1 MIKIVEPSATLV
13 WATPDAEQTIAF
25 IARTCYQS
33 EDLSSEDSDKKLIQK
48 LIDRKHWPM
57 FDHASMSIKFV
68 TDRGI
73 THELVRHR
81 IAAYAQESTRYCNYS
96 KDKFDNQISVILPNG
111 INEVQPGMEF
121 EEDDIYTSKDIV
133 WLKNMQDC
141 EKAYFD
147 LLQSGCTP
155 QIARS
160 VLPTC
165 LKTSIVMTASFT
177 EWLHVFRLR
186 LSPQAHP
193 DMRSLMQKAKEI
205 AQSIAPIIFSD
216 QVIGL

>member
-1 MIKIVEPSATLV
+1 MVRIVEPSATLV
-13 WATPDAEQTIAF
+13 WATPDAERIIAF

-33 EDLSSEDSDKKLIQK
+33 EDSSDIDSDELLIRK
-48 LIDRKHWPM
+48 LIDKKHWPM
-57 FDHASMSIKFV
+57 FDHASLSIKFV

-81 IAAYAQESTRYCNYS
+81 IAAYAQESTRYCNYT
-96 KDKFDNQISVILPNG
+96 KEKFANQISVILPNG
-111 INEVQPGMEF
+111 INEVQPG
-121 EEDDIYTSKDIV
+121 TSGFV
-133 WLKNMQDC
+133 WLENMRDC

-165 LKTSIVMTASFT
+165 LKTSIIMTASFT

-205 AQSIAPIIFSD
+205 AQAIAPIVFSD
-216 QVIGL
+216 EVIEV

>member
-1 MIKIVEPSATLV
+1 MVRIVEPSATLV
-13 WATPDAEQTIAF
+13 WATPEAERTIAF

-33 EDLSSEDSDKKLIQK
+33 EDSSDIDSDELLIQK
-48 LIDRKHWPM
+48 LIAKKHWPM
-57 FDHASMSIKFV
+57 FDHASLSIKFV

-81 IAAYAQESTRYCNYS
+81 IAAYAQESTRYCNYT
-96 KDKFDNQISVILPNG
+96 KEKFANQISVILPNG
-111 INEVQPGMEF
+111 INEVQPGTEF
-121 EEDDIYTSKDIV
+121 EEDDVYTSKDIV
-133 WLKNMQDC
+133 WLNNMQDC

-147 LLQSGCTP
+147 LLQLGYTP

-205 AQSIAPIIFSD
+205 AQAIAPIVFSD
-216 QVIGL
+216 EVIGV